1 MSYMQPVVNL
11 NGTSREE
18 LINQRLGFSA
28 ALMDVITALSNMS
41 PQMRDYRDATEWQR
55 DRAIYVER
63 FRALDRLYS
72 EVIEEVASLSE
83 QPV

>member
-1 MSYMQPVVNL
+1 MQPVVNL

-41 PQMRDYRDATEWQR
+41 PHLRDYRDVSEWQR

-63 FRALDRLYS
+63 FRALDRLYN